1 MTSNKSSL
9 EPPGLSPE
17 STTGQAFGQA
27 FGQAEPT
34 EQPDPPKHSRR
45 TILAAV
51 GAFALLGTATTV
63 LGGSLLNPPSS
74 TEDGDFS
81 GETLEFL
88 IPLASGGGTDTWA
101 RFIGTELTNYVPGRP
116 GFAPVNEAGGEGI
129 LGTNRFAR
137 SAKTDGTEI
146 LVGTASTVVP
156 WVLGRSAVK
165 YSFEDLKPVV
175 VNGTGGVIYAR
186 AEAGV
191 AGVQDL
197 INRDRPLE
205 FGGISATGLDI
216 TTLVAFDLL
225 EADVTSTF
233 GFEGRGP
240 VNLALQRGEI
250 DLDYQTTSAYGSAVA
265 GIVKEGKA
273 VVLMSFGQLNDA
285 GDVVRD
291 PNFPDVPTVAEA
303 YETLHGKKPAGE
315 KFEAYK
321 TLLGLTYTYQKGLWV
336 PEETPGKAYE
346 LLRQSSEKLGTDRGF
361 QEKASKVLGGYPL
374 VADTGVADRVRDAY
388 TVSSSVRSYVTG
400 LLASKY
406 NIHVE

>member
-1 MTSNKSSL
+1 MTSQKSAL
-9 EPPGLSPE
+9 EPPGTIQE
-17 STTGQAFGQA
+17 TTPA
-27 FGQAEPT
+27 
-34 EQPDPPKHSRR
+34 EQPDPPQHSRR
-45 TILAAV
+45 TVLAVVAS
-51 GAFALLGTATTV
+51 FAALGVATTV
-63 LGGSLLNPPSS
+63 LGGGLLNPPSS
-74 TEDGDFS
+74 TEDGNFS

-116 GFAPVNEAGGEGI
+116 GFAPVNEPGGEGI
-129 LGTNRFAR
+129 SGTNKFAR
-137 SAKTDGTEI
+137 SATTDGTEI

-165 YSFEDLKPVV
+165 YSFEDLKPLV

-186 AEAGV
+186 TGAGV
-191 AGVQDL
+191 KNVNDL

-250 DLDYQTTSAYGSAVA
+250 DLDYQTTSAYGSAVE
-265 GIVKEGKA
+265 GIAKEGKA
-273 VVLMSFGQLNDA
+273 TVLMSFGQLDES
-285 GDVVRD
+285 GEVVRD
-291 PNFPDVPTVAEA
+291 PNFPDVPTVPEA
-303 YETLHGKKPAGE
+303 YEQLHGKKPTGE

-336 PEETPGKAYE
+336 PKETPDKAVT
-346 LLRQSSEKLGTDRGF
+346 LLRESSEKLGADQEF
-361 QEKASKVLGGYPL
+361 QNKAAKVLGGYPL
-374 VADTGVADRVRDAY
+374 VADAGMADRVREAY
-388 TVSSSVRSYVTG
+388 TVSSSVRSYVKE
-400 LLASKY
+400 LLESKY
-406 NIHVE
+406 DIHVE

>member
-1 MTSNKSSL
+1 MTSNKPSL

-17 STTGQAFGQA
+17 GTDGQT
-27 FGQAEPT
+27 EPS

-45 TILAAV
+45 TILTAV

-74 TEDGDFS
+74 TEDGNFS

-191 AGVQDL
+191 AGIQDL
-197 INRDRPLE
+197 INRDQPLE

-273 VVLMSFGQLNDA
+273 VVLMSFGQVNEA
-285 GDVVRD
+285 GDVIRD

-303 YETLHGKKPAGE
+303 YETLHGKKPSGE
-315 KFEAYK
+315 KYEAYK

-336 PEETPGKAYE
+336 PQETPENAYE
-346 LLRQSSEKLGTDRGF
+346 LLRQSSEKLGTDTGF
-361 QEKASKVLGGYPL
+361 QEKAAKVLGGYPL
-374 VADTGVADRVRDAY
+374 VADSGMADRVRDAY
-388 TVSSSVRSYVTG
+388 QVSGSVRSYVTG
-400 LLASKY
+400 LLADKY

>member
-1 MTSNKSSL
+1 MTSQKSDL
-9 EPPGLSPE
+9 EPPGTIQETAP
-17 STTGQAFGQA
+17 A
-27 FGQAEPT
+27 
-34 EQPDPPKHSRR
+34 EQPDPPQHSRR
-45 TILAAV
+45 TVLAVVAS
-51 GAFALLGTATTV
+51 FAALGVATTV
-63 LGGSLLNPPSS
+63 LGGGLLNPPSS
-74 TEDGDFS
+74 TEDGNFS

-116 GFAPVNEAGGEGI
+116 GFAPVNEPGGEGI
-129 LGTNRFAR
+129 SGTNKFAR

-186 AEAGV
+186 TEAGV
-191 AGVQDL
+191 KSVSDL
-197 INRDRPLE
+197 INRDKPLE

-250 DLDYQTTSAYGSAVA
+250 DLDYQTTSAYRSAVE
-265 GIVKEGKA
+265 GIAKEGKA
-273 VVLMSFGQLNDA
+273 TVLMSFGQLNES
-285 GDVVRD
+285 GEVIRD
-291 PNFPDVPTVAEA
+291 PNFPDVPTVPEA
-303 YETLHGKKPAGE
+303 YEQMHGKKPTGD

-336 PEETPGKAYE
+336 PRETSDKAVT
-346 LLRQSSEKLGTDRGF
+346 LLRESSEKLGTDQEF
-361 QEKASKVLGGYPL
+361 QDKAAKVLGGYPL
-374 VADTGVADRVRDAY
+374 VADAGMADRVRDAY
-388 TVSSSVRSYVTG
+388 TVSSSVRSYVKE
-400 LLASKY
+400 LLGSKY
-406 NIHVE
+406 DIHVE

>member
-1 MTSNKSSL
+1 MTSSKSSL
-9 EPPGLSPE
+9 EPPGTSRE
-17 STTGQAFGQA
+17 GSVGQTEQ
-27 FGQAEPT
+27 P

-45 TILAAV
+45 TVLAAV

-191 AGVQDL
+191 AGLQDL
-197 INRDRPLE
+197 INRDTPLE

-250 DLDYQTTSAYGSAVA
+250 DLDYQTTSAYASAVA
-265 GIVKEGKA
+265 GIAKEGKA

-285 GDVVRD
+285 GEVIRD
-291 PNFPDVPTVAEA
+291 PNFPGVPTVAEA
-303 YETLHGKKPAGE
+303 YETLHGKKPSGE
-315 KFEAYK
+315 KYEAYK

-336 PEETPGKAYE
+336 PQETPENAYR
-346 LLRQSSEKLGTDRGF
+346 LLRESSQKLGTDPGF

-374 VADTGVADRVRDAY
+374 VADAGVADRVRDAY

-400 LLASKY
+400 LLADKY

>member
-1 MTSNKSSL
+1 M
-9 EPPGLSPE
+9 
-17 STTGQAFGQA
+17 QAP
-27 FGQAEPT
+27 EPT
-34 EQPDPPKHSRR
+34 ELPEPPKHSRR
-45 TILAAV
+45 TILTAV
-51 GAFALLGTATTV
+51 GALAILGLGTTV
-63 LGGSLLNPPSS
+63 LGEGLLNPPSS
-74 TEDGDFS
+74 TEDGNFD

-116 GFAPVNEAGGEGI
+116 GFAPVNEPGGEGI
-129 LGTNRFAR
+129 SGTNKFAR
-137 SAKTDGTEI
+137 SAKDDGTEI

-156 WVLGRSAVK
+156 WVLGRTAVK
-165 YSFEDLKPVV
+165 YSFENLQPVV

-186 AEAGV
+186 TEAGV
-191 AGVQDL
+191 NGVQDL
-197 INRDRPLE
+197 INRDKPLE

-250 DLDYQTTSAYGSAVA
+250 DLDYQTTSAYGSAVE

-273 VVLMSFGQLNDA
+273 TVLMSFGQLD
-285 GDVVRD
+285 GSGEVVRD
-291 PNFPDVPTVAEA
+291 PNFPDVPTVPEA
-303 YETLHGKKPAGE
+303 YEQLHGKKPSGE

-336 PEETPGKAYE
+336 PEKTPGKAVT
-346 LLRQSSEKLGTDRGF
+346 LLRESSEKLGADKDF
-361 QEKASKVLGGYPL
+361 QAKAAKVLGGYPL
-374 VADTGVADRVRDAY
+374 VADADMADRVRAAY
-388 TVSSSVRSYVTG
+388 TVSSSVRTYVKD
-400 LLASKY
+400 LLESEY

>member
-9 EPPGLSPE
+9 EPPGLFPE
-17 STTGQAFGQA
+17 GTDGQT
-27 FGQAEPT
+27 EPG

-74 TEDGDFS
+74 TEDGNFS

-191 AGVQDL
+191 TGVQDL
-197 INRDRPLE
+197 INRDQPLE

-225 EADVTSTF
+225 EANVTSTF

-273 VVLMSFGQLNDA
+273 VVLMSFGQLNEA
-285 GDVVRD
+285 GDVIRD

-303 YETLHGKKPAGE
+303 YETLHGKKPSGE
-315 KFEAYK
+315 KYEAYK

-336 PEETPGKAYE
+336 PQETPENAYE
-346 LLRQSSEKLGTDRGF
+346 LLRQSSEKLGTDPGF

-374 VADTGVADRVRDAY
+374 VADTGMADRVRDAY
-388 TVSSSVRSYVTG
+388 KVSGSVRSYVTG
-400 LLASKY
+400 LLADKY

>member
-1 MTSNKSSL
+1 MTSQKSDL
-9 EPPGLSPE
+9 EPPGTIQETAP
-17 STTGQAFGQA
+17 A
-27 FGQAEPT
+27 
-34 EQPDPPKHSRR
+34 EQPDPPQHSRR
-45 TILAAV
+45 TVLAVVAS
-51 GAFALLGTATTV
+51 FAALGVATTV
-63 LGGSLLNPPSS
+63 LGGGLLNPPSS
-74 TEDGDFS
+74 TEDGNFS

-116 GFAPVNEAGGEGI
+116 GFAPVNEPGGEGI
-129 LGTNRFAR
+129 SGTNKFAR

-186 AEAGV
+186 TEAGV
-191 AGVQDL
+191 KSVSDL
-197 INRDRPLE
+197 INRDKPLE

-250 DLDYQTTSAYGSAVA
+250 DLDYQTTSAYGSAVE
-265 GIVKEGKA
+265 GIAKEGKA
-273 VVLMSFGQLNDA
+273 TVLMSFGQLNES
-285 GDVVRD
+285 GEVIRD
-291 PNFPDVPTVAEA
+291 PNFPDVPTVPEA
-303 YETLHGKKPAGE
+303 YEQMHGKKPTGE

-336 PEETPGKAYE
+336 PRETPDKAVT
-346 LLRQSSEKLGTDRGF
+346 LLRESSEKLGTDQEF
-361 QEKASKVLGGYPL
+361 QDKAAKVLGGYPL
-374 VADTGVADRVRDAY
+374 VADAGMADRVRDAY
-388 TVSSSVRSYVTG
+388 TVSSSVRSYVKE
-400 LLASKY
+400 LLESKY
-406 NIHVE
+406 DIHVE

>member
-1 MTSNKSSL
+1 MTSQKSAL
-9 EPPGLSPE
+9 EPPGTIQE
-17 STTGQAFGQA
+17 TA
-27 FGQAEPT
+27 PT
-34 EQPDPPKHSRR
+34 EQPDPPQHSRR
-45 TILAAV
+45 TVLAVVAS
-51 GAFALLGTATTV
+51 FAALGVATTV
-63 LGGSLLNPPSS
+63 LGGGLLNPPSS
-74 TEDGDFS
+74 TEDGNLS

-116 GFAPVNEAGGEGI
+116 GFAPVNEPGGEGI
-129 LGTNRFAR
+129 SGTNKFAR
-137 SAKTDGTEI
+137 SAKIDGTEI

-165 YSFEDLKPVV
+165 YSFEDLKPLV

-186 AEAGV
+186 TGAGV
-191 AGVQDL
+191 KNVNDL
-197 INRDRPLE
+197 RNRDRPLE

-250 DLDYQTTSAYGSAVA
+250 DLDYQTTSAYGSAVE
-265 GIVKEGKA
+265 GIAKEGKA
-273 VVLMSFGQLNDA
+273 TVLMSFGQLNES
-285 GDVVRD
+285 GEVIRD
-291 PNFPDVPTVAEA
+291 PNFPDVPTVPEA
-303 YETLHGKKPAGE
+303 YEQLHGKKPTGQ

-336 PEETPGKAYE
+336 PKETPDKAVT
-346 LLRQSSEKLGTDRGF
+346 LLRESSEKLGTDQDF
-361 QEKASKVLGGYPL
+361 QNKAAKVLGGYPL
-374 VADTGVADRVRDAY
+374 VADAGMADRVREAY
-388 TVSSSVRSYVTG
+388 TVSSSVRSYVKE
-400 LLASKY
+400 LLESKY
-406 NIHVE
+406 DIHVE

>member
-1 MTSNKSSL
+1 MTSQKSSL
-9 EPPGLSPE
+9 EPPLGIDDTAASEL
-17 STTGQAFGQA
+17 
-27 FGQAEPT
+27 
-34 EQPDPPKHSRR
+34 PDPPQHTRR
-45 TILAAV
+45 TVLGAV
-51 GAFALLGTATTV
+51 ASFAVLGLATTV
-63 LGGSLLNPPSS
+63 LGEGLLNPPSS
-74 TEDGDFS
+74 TEDGNFS

-101 RFIGTELTNYVPGRP
+101 RFIGTELTNYIPGRP
-116 GFAPVNEAGGEGI
+116 GFAPVNEPGGEGI
-129 LGTNRFAR
+129 SGTNKFAR
-137 SAKTDGTEI
+137 SATTDGTEI

-186 AEAGV
+186 TEAGV
-191 AGVQDL
+191 NGIGDL
-197 INRDRPLE
+197 INRDKPLE

-225 EADVTSTF
+225 EASVTSTF

-250 DLDYQTTSAYGSAVA
+250 DLDYQTTSAYGSAVE
-265 GIVKEGKA
+265 GIAKEGKA
-273 VVLMSFGQLNDA
+273 TVLMSFGQLDGS

-291 PNFPDVPTVAEA
+291 PNFPDIPTVAEA
-303 YETLHGKKPAGE
+303 YEQLHGKKPSGE

-336 PEETPGKAYE
+336 PQETAEKAVT
-346 LLRQSSEKLGTDRGF
+346 LLRESSEKLGADTEF
-361 QEKASKVLGGYPL
+361 QTKAAKVLGGYPL
-374 VADTGVADRVRDAY
+374 VADAGMADRVRDAY
-388 TVSSSVRSYVTG
+388 TVSNSVRSYVKE
-400 LLASKY
+400 LLESKY

>member
-1 MTSNKSSL
+1 MTSQKSDL
-9 EPPGLSPE
+9 EPPGTIQETAP
-17 STTGQAFGQA
+17 A
-27 FGQAEPT
+27 
-34 EQPDPPKHSRR
+34 EQPDPPQHSRR
-45 TILAAV
+45 TVLAVVAS
-51 GAFALLGTATTV
+51 FAALGVATTV
-63 LGGSLLNPPSS
+63 LGGGLLNPPSS
-74 TEDGDFS
+74 TEDGNFS

-116 GFAPVNEAGGEGI
+116 GFAPVNEPGGEGI
-129 LGTNRFAR
+129 SGTNKFAR
-137 SAKTDGTEI
+137 AAKTDGTEI

-186 AEAGV
+186 TEAGV
-191 AGVQDL
+191 KSVSDL
-197 INRDRPLE
+197 INRDKPLE

-250 DLDYQTTSAYGSAVA
+250 DLDYQTTSAYRSAVE
-265 GIVKEGKA
+265 GIAKEGKA
-273 VVLMSFGQLNDA
+273 TVLMSFGQLNES
-285 GDVVRD
+285 GEVIRD
-291 PNFPDVPTVAEA
+291 PNFPDVPTVPEA
-303 YETLHGKKPAGE
+303 YEQMHGKKPTGD

-336 PEETPGKAYE
+336 PRETSDKAVT
-346 LLRQSSEKLGTDRGF
+346 LLRESSEKLGTDQEF
-361 QEKASKVLGGYPL
+361 QDKAAKVLGGYPL
-374 VADTGVADRVRDAY
+374 VADAGMADRVRDAY

-400 LLASKY
+400 LLESKY

>member
-1 MTSNKSSL
+1 MTSQKSDL
-9 EPPGLSPE
+9 EPPGTIQETAP
-17 STTGQAFGQA
+17 A
-27 FGQAEPT
+27 
-34 EQPDPPKHSRR
+34 EQPDPPQHSRR
-45 TILAAV
+45 TVLAVVAS
-51 GAFALLGTATTV
+51 FAALGVATTV
-63 LGGSLLNPPSS
+63 LGGGLLNPPSS
-74 TEDGDFS
+74 TEDGNFS

-116 GFAPVNEAGGEGI
+116 GFAPVNEPGGEGI
-129 LGTNRFAR
+129 SGTNKFAR

-186 AEAGV
+186 TEAGV
-191 AGVQDL
+191 KSISDL
-197 INRDRPLE
+197 INRDKPLE

-250 DLDYQTTSAYGSAVA
+250 DLDYQTTSAYGSAVE
-265 GIVKEGKA
+265 GIAKEGKA
-273 VVLMSFGQLNDA
+273 TVLMSFGQLNES
-285 GDVVRD
+285 GEVIRD
-291 PNFPDVPTVAEA
+291 PNFPDVPTVPEA
-303 YETLHGKKPAGE
+303 YEQMHGKKPTGE

-336 PEETPGKAYE
+336 PRETPDKAVT
-346 LLRQSSEKLGTDRGF
+346 LLRESSEKLGTDQEF
-361 QEKASKVLGGYPL
+361 QDKAAKVLGGYPL
-374 VADTGVADRVRDAY
+374 VADAGMADRVRDAY
-388 TVSSSVRSYVTG
+388 TVSSSVRSYVKE
-400 LLASKY
+400 LLESKY
-406 NIHVE
+406 DIHVE

>member
-1 MTSNKSSL
+1 
-9 EPPGLSPE
+9 
-17 STTGQAFGQA
+17 
-27 FGQAEPT
+27 
-34 EQPDPPKHSRR
+34 
-45 TILAAV
+45 
-51 GAFALLGTATTV
+51 
-63 LGGSLLNPPSS
+63 
-74 TEDGDFS
+74 
-81 GETLEFL
+81 
-88 IPLASGGGTDTWA
+88 
-101 RFIGTELTNYVPGRP
+101 
-116 GFAPVNEAGGEGI
+116 VNEAGGEGI

-197 INRDRPLE
+197 INRDQPLE

-273 VVLMSFGQLNDA
+273 VVLMSFGQLNEA
-285 GDVVRD
+285 GDVIRD

-303 YETLHGKKPAGE
+303 YETLHGKKPSGE
-315 KFEAYK
+315 KYEAYK

-336 PEETPGKAYE
+336 PQETPESAYE
-346 LLRQSSEKLGTDRGF
+346 LLRQSSEKLGADAGF
-361 QEKASKVLGGYPL
+361 QEKAAKVLGGYPL
-374 VADTGVADRVRDAY
+374 VADPGTADRVRDAY
-388 TVSSSVRSYVTG
+388 KVSGSVRSYVTG
-400 LLASKY
+400 LLADKY

>member
-1 MTSNKSSL
+1 MTSQKSDL
-9 EPPGLSPE
+9 EPPGTIQETAP
-17 STTGQAFGQA
+17 A
-27 FGQAEPT
+27 
-34 EQPDPPKHSRR
+34 EQPDPPQHSRR
-45 TILAAV
+45 TVLAVVAS
-51 GAFALLGTATTV
+51 FAALGVATTV
-63 LGGSLLNPPSS
+63 LGGGLLNPPSS
-74 TEDGDFS
+74 TEDGNFS

-116 GFAPVNEAGGEGI
+116 GFAPVNEPGGEGI
-129 LGTNRFAR
+129 SGTNKFAR

-186 AEAGV
+186 TEAGV
-191 AGVQDL
+191 KSVSDL
-197 INRDRPLE
+197 INRDKPLE

-250 DLDYQTTSAYGSAVA
+250 DLDYQTTSAYRSAVE
-265 GIVKEGKA
+265 GIAKEGKA
-273 VVLMSFGQLNDA
+273 TVLMSFGQLNES
-285 GDVVRD
+285 GEVIRD
-291 PNFPDVPTVAEA
+291 PNFPDVPTVPEA
-303 YETLHGKKPAGE
+303 YEQMHGKKPTGD

-321 TLLGLTYTYQKGLWV
+321 TLLGLTYTYQ
-336 PEETPGKAYE
+336 
-346 LLRQSSEKLGTDRGF
+346 LRQVLCQGTARE
-361 QEKASKVLGGYPL
+361 QIRHP
-374 VADTGVADRVRDAY
+374 R
-388 TVSSSVRSYVTG
+388 
-400 LLASKY
+400 
-406 NIHVE
+406 

>member
-1 MTSNKSSL
+1 MTSQKSAL
-9 EPPGLSPE
+9 EPPGIIQDS
-17 STTGQAFGQA
+17 A
-27 FGQAEPT
+27 PT
-34 EQPDPPKHSRR
+34 EQPDPPQHSRR
-45 TILAAV
+45 TVLAVVAS
-51 GAFALLGTATTV
+51 FAALGVATTV
-63 LGGSLLNPPSS
+63 LGGGLLNPPSS
-74 TEDGDFS
+74 TEDGNFG

-116 GFAPVNEAGGEGI
+116 GFAPVNEPGGEGI
-129 LGTNRFAR
+129 SGTNKFAR
-137 SAKTDGTEI
+137 SAKIDGTEI

-165 YSFEDLKPVV
+165 YSFEDLKPLV

-186 AEAGV
+186 TGAGV
-191 AGVQDL
+191 KNVNDL
-197 INRDRPLE
+197 RNRDRPLE

-250 DLDYQTTSAYGSAVA
+250 DLDYQTTSAYGSAVE
-265 GIVKEGKA
+265 GIAKEGKA
-273 VVLMSFGQLNDA
+273 TVLMSFGQLNES
-285 GDVVRD
+285 GEVVRD
-291 PNFPDVPTVAEA
+291 PNFPDVPTVPEA
-303 YETLHGKKPAGE
+303 YEQLHGKKPTGQ

-336 PEETPGKAYE
+336 PKETPDKAVT
-346 LLRQSSEKLGTDRGF
+346 LLRESSEKLGTDQDF
-361 QEKASKVLGGYPL
+361 QNKAAKVLGGYPL
-374 VADTGVADRVRDAY
+374 VADAGMADRVREAY
-388 TVSSSVRSYVTG
+388 TVSSSVRSYVKE
-400 LLASKY
+400 LLESKY
-406 NIHVE
+406 DIHVE

>member
-9 EPPGLSPE
+9 EPPGIFPE
-17 STTGQAFGQA
+17 SNA
-27 FGQAEPT
+27 
-34 EQPDPPKHSRR
+34 EQPEPPKHSRR
-45 TILAAV
+45 TILTAV

-191 AGVQDL
+191 AGLKDL
-197 INRDRPLE
+197 INRDTPLE

-250 DLDYQTTSAYGSAVA
+250 DLDYQTTAAYGSAVA

-273 VVLMSFGQLNDA
+273 VVLMSFGQLNEA
-285 GDVVRD
+285 GDVIRD

-315 KFEAYK
+315 KYEAYK

-336 PEETPGKAYE
+336 PRDTPEKAYD
-346 LLRQSSEKLGTDRGF
+346 LLRQSSEKLGTDTGF
-361 QEKASKVLGGYPL
+361 QEKAAKVLGGYPL

-400 LLASKY
+400 LLADTY

>member
-1 MTSNKSSL
+1 MTSQKSAL
-9 EPPGLSPE
+9 EPPGTIQETAP
-17 STTGQAFGQA
+17 A
-27 FGQAEPT
+27 
-34 EQPDPPKHSRR
+34 EQPDPPQHSRR
-45 TILAAV
+45 TVLAVVAS
-51 GAFALLGTATTV
+51 FAALGVATTV
-63 LGGSLLNPPSS
+63 LGGGLLNPPSS
-74 TEDGDFS
+74 TEDGNFS

-116 GFAPVNEAGGEGI
+116 GFAPVNEPGGEGI
-129 LGTNRFAR
+129 SGTNKFAR
-137 SAKTDGTEI
+137 SATTDGTEI

-165 YSFEDLKPVV
+165 YSFEDLKPLV

-186 AEAGV
+186 TGAGV
-191 AGVQDL
+191 KNVNDL

-250 DLDYQTTSAYGSAVA
+250 DLDYQTTSAYGSAVE
-265 GIVKEGKA
+265 GIAKEGKA
-273 VVLMSFGQLNDA
+273 TVLMSFGQLDES
-285 GDVVRD
+285 GEVVRD
-291 PNFPDVPTVAEA
+291 PNFPDVPTVPEA
-303 YETLHGKKPAGE
+303 YEQLHGKKPTGE

-336 PEETPGKAYE
+336 PKETPDKAVT
-346 LLRQSSEKLGTDRGF
+346 LLRESSEKLGADQEF
-361 QEKASKVLGGYPL
+361 QNKAAKVLGGYPL
-374 VADTGVADRVRDAY
+374 VADAGMADRVREAY
-388 TVSSSVRSYVTG
+388 TVSSSVRSYVKE
-400 LLASKY
+400 LLESKY
-406 NIHVE
+406 DIHVE

>member
-9 EPPGLSPE
+9 EPPGTSPD
-17 STTGQAFGQA
+17 GAA
-27 FGQAEPT
+27 DPAEQTQHT
-34 EQPDPPKHSRR
+34 ELPDPPKHSRR

-101 RFIGTELTNYVPGRP
+101 RFIGTELTNYVAGRP

-197 INRDRPLE
+197 INRDTPLE

-250 DLDYQTTSAYGSAVA
+250 DLDYQTTSAYGSAVE
-265 GIVKEGKA
+265 GIAKEGKA
-273 VVLMSFGQLNDA
+273 VVLMSFGQLDEA
-285 GDVVRD
+285 GEVVRD

-303 YETLHGKKPAGE
+303 YETLHGAKPSGE
-315 KFEAYK
+315 KYEAYK

-336 PEETPGKAYE
+336 PQETPEKAYQ
-346 LLRQSSEKLGTDRGF
+346 LLRESSEKLGTDPAF
-361 QEKASKVLGGYPL
+361 QEKAAKVLGGYPL
-374 VADTGVADRVRDAY
+374 VADSGVAGRVREAY

-400 LLASKY
+400 LLADKY

>member
-1 MTSNKSSL
+1 MTSQKSSL
-9 EPPGLSPE
+9 EPPGDMQSP
-17 STTGQAFGQA
+17 
-27 FGQAEPT
+27 EPT
-34 EQPDPPKHSRR
+34 ELPDPPKHSRR
-45 TILAAV
+45 TILTAV
-51 GAFALLGTATTV
+51 GALAILGLGTTV
-63 LGGSLLNPPSS
+63 LGEGLLNPPSS
-74 TEDGDFS
+74 TEDGNFE

-116 GFAPVNEAGGEGI
+116 GFAPVNEPGGEGI
-129 LGTNRFAR
+129 SGTNKFAR

-156 WVLGRSAVK
+156 WVLGRTAVK
-165 YSFEDLKPVV
+165 YSFENLQPVV

-186 AEAGV
+186 TEAGV
-191 AGVQDL
+191 TGVKDL
-197 INRDRPLE
+197 INRDKPLE

-250 DLDYQTTSAYGSAVA
+250 DLDYQTTSAYGSAVE
-265 GIVKEGKA
+265 GIAKEGKA
-273 VVLMSFGQLNDA
+273 TVLMSFGQLDSS
-285 GDVVRD
+285 GEVVRD
-291 PNFPDVPTVAEA
+291 PNFPDVPTVPEA
-303 YETLHGKKPAGE
+303 YEELHGKKPSGE

-336 PEETPGKAYE
+336 PEKTPEKAVT
-346 LLRQSSEKLGTDRGF
+346 LLRESSEKLGADKDF
-361 QEKASKVLGGYPL
+361 QAKAAKVLGGYPL
-374 VADTGVADRVRDAY
+374 VADADMADRVRAAY
-388 TVSSSVRSYVTG
+388 TVSSSVRTYVKD
-400 LLASKY
+400 LLESKY

>member
-1 MTSNKSSL
+1 MTSQKSDL
-9 EPPGLSPE
+9 EPPGTIQETAP
-17 STTGQAFGQA
+17 A
-27 FGQAEPT
+27 
-34 EQPDPPKHSRR
+34 EQPDPPQHSRR
-45 TILAAV
+45 TVLAVVAS
-51 GAFALLGTATTV
+51 FAALGVATTV
-63 LGGSLLNPPSS
+63 LGGGLLNPPSS
-74 TEDGDFS
+74 TEDGNFS

-116 GFAPVNEAGGEGI
+116 GFAPVNEPGGEGI
-129 LGTNRFAR
+129 SGTNKFAR
-137 SAKTDGTEI
+137 AAKTDGTEI

-186 AEAGV
+186 TEAGV
-191 AGVQDL
+191 KSVSDL
-197 INRDRPLE
+197 INRDKPLE

-250 DLDYQTTSAYGSAVA
+250 DLDYQTTSAYRSAVE
-265 GIVKEGKA
+265 GIAKEGKA
-273 VVLMSFGQLNDA
+273 TVLMSFGQLNES
-285 GDVVRD
+285 GEVIRD
-291 PNFPDVPTVAEA
+291 PNFPDVPTVPEA
-303 YETLHGKKPAGE
+303 YEQMHGKKPTGD

-336 PEETPGKAYE
+336 PRETSDKAVT
-346 LLRQSSEKLGTDRGF
+346 LLRESSEKLGTDQEF
-361 QEKASKVLGGYPL
+361 QDKAAKVLGGYPL
-374 VADTGVADRVRDAY
+374 VADAGMADRVRDAY
-388 TVSSSVRSYVTG
+388 TVSSSVRSYVKE
-400 LLASKY
+400 LLGSKY
-406 NIHVE
+406 DIHVE

>member
-1 MTSNKSSL
+1 MTSQKSAL
-9 EPPGLSPE
+9 EPPGTIQETAP
-17 STTGQAFGQA
+17 A
-27 FGQAEPT
+27 
-34 EQPDPPKHSRR
+34 EQPDPPQHSRR
-45 TILAAV
+45 TVLAVVAS
-51 GAFALLGTATTV
+51 FAALGVATTV
-63 LGGSLLNPPSS
+63 LGGGLLNPPSS
-74 TEDGDFS
+74 TEDGNFS

-116 GFAPVNEAGGEGI
+116 GFAPVNEPGGEGI
-129 LGTNRFAR
+129 SGTNKFAR
-137 SAKTDGTEI
+137 SATTDGTEI

-165 YSFEDLKPVV
+165 YSFEDLKPLV

-186 AEAGV
+186 TGAGV
-191 AGVQDL
+191 KNVNDL

-250 DLDYQTTSAYGSAVA
+250 DLDYQTTSAYGSAIE
-265 GIVKEGKA
+265 GIAKEGKA
-273 VVLMSFGQLNDA
+273 TVLMSFGQLDES
-285 GDVVRD
+285 GEVVRD
-291 PNFPDVPTVAEA
+291 PNFPDVPTVPEA
-303 YETLHGKKPAGE
+303 YEQLHGKKPTGE

-336 PEETPGKAYE
+336 PKETPDKAVT
-346 LLRQSSEKLGTDRGF
+346 LLRESSEKLGADQEF
-361 QEKASKVLGGYPL
+361 QNKAAKVLGGYPL
-374 VADTGVADRVRDAY
+374 VADVGMADRVREAY
-388 TVSSSVRSYVTG
+388 TVSSSVRSYVKE
-400 LLASKY
+400 LLESKY
-406 NIHVE
+406 DIHVE

>member
-1 MTSNKSSL
+1 MTSQKSDL
-9 EPPGLSPE
+9 EPPGTIQETAP
-17 STTGQAFGQA
+17 A
-27 FGQAEPT
+27 
-34 EQPDPPKHSRR
+34 EQPDPPQHSRR
-45 TILAAV
+45 TVLAVVAS
-51 GAFALLGTATTV
+51 FAALGVATTV
-63 LGGSLLNPPSS
+63 LGGGLLNPPSS
-74 TEDGDFS
+74 TEDGNCS
-81 GETLEFL
+81 GETLEVL
-88 IPLASGGGTDTWA
+88 IPRASGGGTDTWA

-116 GFAPVNEAGGEGI
+116 GFAPVNEPGGEGI
-129 LGTNRFAR
+129 SGTNKFAR

-186 AEAGV
+186 TEAGV
-191 AGVQDL
+191 KSVSDL
-197 INRDRPLE
+197 INRDKPLE

-250 DLDYQTTSAYGSAVA
+250 DLDYQTTSAYGSAVE
-265 GIVKEGKA
+265 GIAKEGKA
-273 VVLMSFGQLNDA
+273 TVLMSFGQLNES
-285 GDVVRD
+285 GEVIRD
-291 PNFPDVPTVAEA
+291 PNFPDVPTVPEA
-303 YETLHGKKPAGE
+303 YEQMHGKKPTGE

-336 PEETPGKAYE
+336 PRETPGKAVT
-346 LLRQSSEKLGTDRGF
+346 LLRESSEKLGTDQEF
-361 QEKASKVLGGYPL
+361 QDKAAKVLGGYPL
-374 VADTGVADRVRDAY
+374 VADAGMADRVRDAY
-388 TVSSSVRSYVTG
+388 TVSSSVRSYVKE
-400 LLASKY
+400 LLESKY
-406 NIHVE
+406 DIHVE

>member
-1 MTSNKSSL
+1 MTSQKSSL
-9 EPPGLSPE
+9 EPPGDL
-17 STTGQAFGQA
+17 QAP
-27 FGQAEPT
+27 EPT
-34 EQPDPPKHSRR
+34 ELPDPPKHSRR
-45 TILAAV
+45 TILSAV
-51 GAFALLGTATTV
+51 GALAVLGLGTTV
-63 LGGSLLNPPSS
+63 LGEGLLNPPSS
-74 TEDGDFS
+74 TEDGNFD

-116 GFAPVNEAGGEGI
+116 GFAPVNEPGGEGI
-129 LGTNRFAR
+129 SGTNKFAR
-137 SAKTDGTEI
+137 SANTDGTEI

-156 WVLGRSAVK
+156 WVLGRTAVK
-165 YSFEDLKPVV
+165 YSFENLQPVV

-186 AEAGV
+186 TEAGV
-191 AGVQDL
+191 NGIQDL
-197 INRDRPLE
+197 INRDKPLE

-250 DLDYQTTSAYGSAVA
+250 DLDYQTTSAYASAVE
-265 GIVKEGKA
+265 GIAKEGKA
-273 VVLMSFGQLNDA
+273 TVLMSFGQLD
-285 GDVVRD
+285 GSGEVVRD
-291 PNFPDVPTVAEA
+291 PNFPDVPTVPEA
-303 YETLHGKKPAGE
+303 YEQLHGTKPSGE

-336 PEETPGKAYE
+336 PEKTPEKAVT
-346 LLRQSSEKLGTDRGF
+346 LLRESSEKLGADKDF
-361 QEKASKVLGGYPL
+361 QAKAAKVLGGYPL
-374 VADTGVADRVRDAY
+374 VADADMADRVRAAY
-388 TVSSSVRSYVTG
+388 TVSSSVRTYVKD
-400 LLASKY
+400 LLESKY

>member
-1 MTSNKSSL
+1 MTSQKSAL
-9 EPPGLSPE
+9 EPPGTIQETAP
-17 STTGQAFGQA
+17 A
-27 FGQAEPT
+27 
-34 EQPDPPKHSRR
+34 EQPDPPQHSRR
-45 TILAAV
+45 TVLAVVAS
-51 GAFALLGTATTV
+51 FAALGVATTV
-63 LGGSLLNPPSS
+63 LGGGLLNPPSS
-74 TEDGDFS
+74 TEDGNFS

-116 GFAPVNEAGGEGI
+116 GFAPVNEPGGEGI
-129 LGTNRFAR
+129 SGTNKFAR

-186 AEAGV
+186 TGAGV
-191 AGVQDL
+191 KNVNDL
-197 INRDRPLE
+197 INRDKPLE

-250 DLDYQTTSAYGSAVA
+250 DLDYQTTSAYGSAVE
-265 GIVKEGKA
+265 GIAKEGKA
-273 VVLMSFGQLNDA
+273 TVLMSFGQLNES
-285 GDVVRD
+285 GEVVRD
-291 PNFPDVPTVAEA
+291 PNFPDVPTVPEA
-303 YETLHGKKPAGE
+303 YEQLHGKKPTGE

-336 PEETPGKAYE
+336 PRETPDKAVT
-346 LLRQSSEKLGTDRGF
+346 LLRESSEKLGTDQEF
-361 QEKASKVLGGYPL
+361 QNKAAKVLGGYPL
-374 VADTGVADRVRDAY
+374 VADAGMADRVREAY
-388 TVSSSVRSYVTG
+388 TVSSSVRSYVKE
-400 LLASKY
+400 LLESTY
-406 NIHVE
+406 DIHVE

>member
-17 STTGQAFGQA
+17 GTAGQT
-27 FGQAEPT
+27 EPS

-45 TILAAV
+45 TILTAV

-156 WVLGRSAVK
+156 WVLGQFGREILLRRPQAHRRQRHRRGYLRPGRSR
-165 YSFEDLKPVV
+165 
-175 VNGTGGVIYAR
+175 GGR
-186 AEAGV
+186 CAGPD
-191 AGVQDL
+191 Q
-197 INRDRPLE
+197 RDQPLE

-273 VVLMSFGQLNDA
+273 VVLMSFGQLNEA
-285 GDVVRD
+285 GDVIRD

-303 YETLHGKKPAGE
+303 YETLHGKKPSGE
-315 KFEAYK
+315 KYEAYK

-336 PEETPGKAYE
+336 PQETAGEGLRTAAPVQRKARHRRRVSKKRPPKSSAATPS
-346 LLRQSSEKLGTDRGF
+346 LRTP
-361 QEKASKVLGGYPL
+361 A
-374 VADTGVADRVRDAY
+374 
-388 TVSSSVRSYVTG
+388 
-400 LLASKY
+400 
-406 NIHVE
+406 

>member
-1 MTSNKSSL
+1 MTSQKSAL
-9 EPPGLSPE
+9 EPPGTSHDAP
-17 STTGQAFGQA
+17 A
-27 FGQAEPT
+27 
-34 EQPDPPKHSRR
+34 EQPDPPEHSRR
-45 TILAAV
+45 TVLAVVAS
-51 GAFALLGTATTV
+51 FAALGVATTV
-63 LGGSLLNPPSS
+63 LGGGLLNPPSS
-74 TEDGDFS
+74 TEDGNFS

-101 RFIGTELTNYVPGRP
+101 RFIGTELTNYVAGRP

-129 LGTNRFAR
+129 SGTNKFAR

-165 YSFEDLKPVV
+165 YSFDDLKPVV

-186 AEAGV
+186 TEAGV
-191 AGVQDL
+191 KNVNDL
-197 INRDRPLE
+197 INRDKPLE

-250 DLDYQTTSAYGSAVA
+250 DLDYQTTSAYGSAVE
-265 GIVKEGKA
+265 GIAKEGKA
-273 VVLMSFGQLNDA
+273 TVLMSFGQLNEA
-285 GDVVRD
+285 GDVIRD
-291 PNFPDVPTVAEA
+291 PNFPDVPTVPEA
-303 YETLHGKKPAGE
+303 YEALHGKKPSGE

-336 PEETPGKAYE
+336 PQDTPEKAVT
-346 LLRQSSEKLGTDRGF
+346 LLRESSEKLGADKDF
-361 QEKASKVLGGYPL
+361 QKKAAKVLGGYPL
-374 VADTGVADRVRDAY
+374 VADAGMADRVRDAY
-388 TVSSSVRSYVTG
+388 TVSSSVRSYVKE
-400 LLASKY
+400 LLESKY
-406 NIHVE
+406 DIHVE

>member
-17 STTGQAFGQA
+17 GIDGQT
-27 FGQAEPT
+27 EPD

-74 TEDGDFS
+74 TEDGNFS

-116 GFAPVNEAGGEGI
+116 GFAPVNEPGGEGI

-156 WVLGRSAVK
+156 WVLGRSAVR

-191 AGVQDL
+191 TGVQDL
-197 INRDRPLE
+197 INRDQPLE

-273 VVLMSFGQLNDA
+273 VVLMSFGQLNEA
-285 GDVVRD
+285 GDVIRD

-303 YETLHGKKPAGE
+303 YETLHGKKPSGE
-315 KFEAYK
+315 KYEAYK

-336 PEETPGKAYE
+336 PQETPENAYE
-346 LLRQSSEKLGTDRGF
+346 LLRQSSEKLGTDPGF

-374 VADTGVADRVRDAY
+374 VADPGVADRVRDAY
-388 TVSSSVRSYVTG
+388 KVSGSVRSYITG
-400 LLASKY
+400 LLADKY

>member
-1 MTSNKSSL
+1 MTSQKSSL
-9 EPPGLSPE
+9 EPPEGLQETAAP
-17 STTGQAFGQA
+17 
-27 FGQAEPT
+27 
-34 EQPDPPKHSRR
+34 EQPEPAKHSRR
-45 TILAAV
+45 MVLGAV
-51 GAFALLGTATTV
+51 ASFAVLGLATTV
-63 LGGSLLNPPSS
+63 LGEGLLNPPSS
-74 TEDGDFS
+74 TEDGNYS
-81 GETLEFL
+81 GETVEFL

-101 RFIGTELTNYVPGRP
+101 RFIGTELTNYIPGRP
-116 GFAPVNEAGGEGI
+116 GFAPVNEPGGEGI
-129 LGTNRFAR
+129 SGTNKFAR

-186 AEAGV
+186 TEAGV
-191 AGVQDL
+191 NGIGDL
-197 INRDRPLE
+197 INRDKPLE

-250 DLDYQTTSAYGSAVA
+250 DLDYQTTSAYGSAVE
-265 GIVKEGKA
+265 GIAKEGKA
-273 VVLMSFGQLNDA
+273 TVLMSFGQLDGSGN
-285 GDVVRD
+285 VVRD
-291 PNFPDVPTVAEA
+291 PNFPDVPTVVEA
-303 YETLHGKKPAGE
+303 YEQLHGKKPSGE

-336 PEETPGKAYE
+336 PKDTPEKAIT
-346 LLRQSSEKLGTDRGF
+346 LLRESNEKLGADQGF
-361 QEKASKVLGGYPL
+361 QAKAAKVLGGYPL
-374 VADTGVADRVRDAY
+374 VADADMANRVRDAY
-388 TVSSSVRSYVTG
+388 TVSSSVRSYVKD
-400 LLASKY
+400 LLESTY

>member
-17 STTGQAFGQA
+17 GTDGQT
-27 FGQAEPT
+27 EPD

-74 TEDGDFS
+74 TEDGNFS

-116 GFAPVNEAGGEGI
+116 GFAPVNEPGGEGI

-137 SAKTDGTEI
+137 SAKTDGTQI

-186 AEAGV
+186 AEARV

-197 INRDRPLE
+197 INRDTPLE

-273 VVLMSFGQLNDA
+273 VVLMSFGQLNEA
-285 GDVVRD
+285 GDVIRD

-303 YETLHGKKPAGE
+303 YETLHGKKPSGE
-315 KFEAYK
+315 KYEAYK

-336 PEETPGKAYE
+336 PQETPENAYE
-346 LLRQSSEKLGTDRGF
+346 LLRQSSEKLGTDPGF

-374 VADTGVADRVRDAY
+374 VADTGMADRVRDAY
-388 TVSSSVRSYVTG
+388 KVSGSVRSYVTG
-400 LLASKY
+400 LLADKY